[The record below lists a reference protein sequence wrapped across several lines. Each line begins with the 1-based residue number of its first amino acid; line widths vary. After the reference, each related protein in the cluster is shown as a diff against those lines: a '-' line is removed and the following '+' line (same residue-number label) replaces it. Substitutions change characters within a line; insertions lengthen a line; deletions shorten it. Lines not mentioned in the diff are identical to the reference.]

1 MDRGRQRC
9 RESVRLHICT
19 LYVVRDCCCLVWCVC
34 VCVEGVLLMQ
44 RMYSGFVL
52 NGYVL
57 YTAHTFRYRPTNV
70 DTH

>member
-9 RESVRLHICT
+9 WESVRLNMCT
-19 LYVVRDCCCLVWCVC
+19 LYVVRDCCCLMWCVCVSVCVCVC

-52 NGYVL
+52 NGY
-57 YTAHTFRYRPTNV
+57 TAHTFR
-70 DTH
+70 